1 MPTASSLRLL
11 VIEDDPRMLELL
23 RKGLWEHGHLVLAA
37 SNGHEGLELGE
48 RHDFDAIILDI
59 GLPELDGYQVAAHLR
74 AAQKTA
80 PIIMLTAMDM
90 EDDIIR
96 GLDLGADDYM
106 TKPFSFR
113 ELLARLESLSRRVAK
128 RSPTPEMGFAD
139 LRLDPVRQ
147 RVVHSGREI
156 SLTKSEFLL
165 LQELMRHP
173 GQPRSREALADKVWG
188 SAPVKRGVLDTL
200 INSLRLKLDELNCES
215 LIRTVRGLGYCL
227 QCGPAMMQKQ
237 DAP

>member
-1 MPTASSLRLL
+1 MERSLRLL

-23 RKGLWEHGHLVLAA
+23 RKGLWEHGHLVVAA
-37 SNGHEGLELGE
+37 SNGAEGLDLGQT
-48 RHDFDAIILDI
+48 HGFDAIILDI
-59 GLPELDGYQVAAHLR
+59 GLPELDGYQVAARLR
-74 AAQKTA
+74 ARRNTA

-113 ELLARLESLSRRVAK
+113 ELLARLESISRRAAK
-128 RSPTPEMGFAD
+128 APSLESPSSA
-139 LRLDPVRQ
+139 LNLDAVRQ
-147 RVVHSGREI
+147 RVFYDGRQI

-165 LQELMRHP
+165 LQELMQHP
-173 GQPRSREALADKVWG
+173 GHPRSREALAERVWG
-188 SAPVKRGVLDTL
+188 EVPVNRGVLDTL
-200 INSLRLKLDELNCES
+200 INSLRTKLGEAKCDS

-227 QCGPAMMQKQ
+227 QYAPQMMAKQ

>member
-1 MPTASSLRLL
+1 MPTNRSLRLL

-23 RKGLWEHGHLVLAA
+23 RKGLWEHGHLVVAA
-37 SNGHEGLELGE
+37 SNGQEGLELGE
-48 RHDFDAIILDI
+48 KHDFDAIILDI

-74 AAQKTA
+74 SARKSA
-80 PIIMLTAMDM
+80 PIIMVTAMDM

-96 GLDLGADDYM
+96 GLDLGADDYI

-113 ELLARLESLSRRVAK
+113 ELLARLDGLSRRVAK
-128 RSPTPEMGFAD
+128 RPSIAEMRFPNLA
-139 LRLDPVRQ
+139 LEPIRQ
-147 RVVHSGREI
+147 RVHHSGREI

-165 LQELMRHP
+165 MQELMRHP
-173 GQPRSREALADKVWG
+173 GQPSSREALVDRIWG
-188 SAPVKRGVLDTL
+188 SVPVKRGVLDTL
-200 INSLRLKLDELNCES
+200 VNSLRIKLGELNCDS

-227 QCGPAMMQKQ
+227 QYGSPVMQKQ